1 MDERRKWVRLTGV
14 DGCSVALLAW
24 VAGLPVA
31 VIVAALAVA
40 WPEPDRLDLGSA
52 ALVVVGLPLLCA
64 IAFAGV
70 AVFYNLFAPLV
81 GQLRVALDSSHGGAL
96 LVRVDAWSAGRAQL
110 ATEGLG
116 LGAVGLGVMGVAGGA
131 GEELAMAC
139 AALALGVAGLWL
151 GAVLKAA
158 LLNVFLRRC
167 GGLKLALRRRDQ
179 GWQIG
184 RIATGRALLAA
195 LWLDLPGLALAL
207 GVFAWYSVHEPWL
220 RMGLLTE
227 ALPRA
232 TVGMLPAYL
241 GLLTYNCLARRVGG
255 IEVEL
260 SSAPPSL
267 DEVQC
272 AQTADDAADGREG

>member
-1 MDERRKWVRLTGV
+1 M
-14 DGCSVALLAW
+14 
-24 VAGLPVA
+24 
-31 VIVAALAVA
+31 
-40 WPEPDRLDLGSA
+40 
-52 ALVVVGLPLLCA
+52 
-64 IAFAGV
+64 
-70 AVFYNLFAPLV
+70 LF
-81 GQLRVALDSSHGGAL
+81 RS
-96 LVRVDAWSAGRAQL
+96 QL